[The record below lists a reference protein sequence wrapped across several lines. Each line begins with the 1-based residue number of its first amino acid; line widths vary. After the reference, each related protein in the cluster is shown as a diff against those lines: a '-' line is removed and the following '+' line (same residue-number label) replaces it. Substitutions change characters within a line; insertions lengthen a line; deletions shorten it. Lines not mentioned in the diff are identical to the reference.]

1 LYPHNKPSHLI
12 KIAVKRGKKQAGA
25 SLAGAQDFS
34 STALPET
41 KPASQLP
48 ANEIRI

>member
-1 LYPHNKPSHLI
+1 MRVHLS
-12 KIAVKRGKKQAGA
+12 KGKKQAGA

-34 STALPET
+34 STALPEN

-48 ANEIRI
+48 ANEIRT